1 MRGLQN
7 IKISHKLIGGF
18 VATSLVV
25 GIVGGVG
32 VYSMNAINENSKQIS
47 GEILTEIQALGG
59 IRYTFT
65 ENKANIQ
72 QLLNGDNQAQ
82 MNEIINNI
90 SETSKLTDEYI
101 KQYES
106 IGLTGKK
113 KEDLENFEKMIQ
125 DYARSRD
132 KVIDAVTQGDY
143 ETAYKIGESEYKV
156 KRDKVLDGINNKV
169 AQANK
174 DSQELKEKN
183 EKTYHSSKTLM
194 NLVMGIGFLGSL
206 ALGIVLSQHLIR
218 RIRKIKEFTE
228 KLGEG
233 DLTHNVS
240 DDGKDELG
248 QMTQSLN
255 KAVENMQGLI
265 SELVTGTEDMSS
277 TTEELSATM
286 EEISANM
293 EMVKET
299 IAETNAGIEE
309 LTAST
314 EEISASSEEVDHSA
328 SDLAVKV
335 VETEQKAQEIMERA
349 ISVKE
354 RAITS
359 SNKANEI
366 YNEKQVRIQ
375 HAIEQA
381 KVVSK
386 ISLLTD
392 TIGEIANQTNLLSL
406 NASIEASRAGEAG
419 RGFAVVANE
428 VRNLAEQSNA
438 SVADI
443 RQVIADVQKAFEE
456 MTKLSMEVME
466 FINSQVKPD
475 YQQLVEVGGQYQ
487 QDSEY
492 VKNMAH
498 AIADSS
504 RAITDSISEVS
515 ASIQS
520 VSAVAEENGAGAEVV
535 LSNVSMASDAVTEVA
550 VAVQTQAQLA
560 EKLSN
565 MAHKFRV

>member
-1 MRGLQN
+1 MNDIISN
-7 IKISHKLIGGF
+7 IGKES
-18 VATSLVV
+18 
-25 GIVGGVG
+25 
-32 VYSMNAINENSKQIS
+32 
-47 GEILTEIQALGG
+47 AL
-59 IRYTFT
+59 
-65 ENKANIQ
+65 
-72 QLLNGDNQAQ
+72 
-82 MNEIINNI
+82 
-90 SETSKLTDEYI
+90 SDEYI

-106 IGLTGKK
+106 IGFTGKK
-113 KEDLENFEKMIQ
+113 KEDLENFKRVLQE
-125 DYARSRD
+125 YREARNA
-132 KVIDAVTQGDY
+132 VVDAVKQGDY
-143 ETAYKIGESEYKV
+143 EKAHQIGESDYKV
-156 KRDKVLDGINNKV
+156 KRDKVLEGINNKV
-169 AQANK
+169 AQANR
-174 DSQELKEKN
+174 DSQEIKEKN
-183 EKTYHSSKTLM
+183 DKTYHTSKNIMLF
-194 NLVMGIGFLGSL
+194 VMGIGFLGSL
-206 ALGIVLSQHLIR
+206 VLGIGLSQHLIR
-218 RIRKIKEFTE
+218 RIRKIKELTERMEQGDFTE
-228 KLGEG
+228 
-233 DLTHNVS
+233 TIS
-240 DDGKDELG
+240 DNGTDELG
-248 QMTQSLN
+248 QMIASLN
-255 KAVENMQGLI
+255 KSVDNTKLLI
-265 SELVTGTEDMSS
+265 SELMAGTQDMSS

-286 EEISANM
+286 EEISASM

-299 IAETNAGIEE
+299 MAETNAGIEE

-349 ISVKE
+349 IAVKE

-375 HAIEQA
+375 QAIEQA

-386 ISLLTD
+386 ISLLAD

-443 RQVIADVQKAFEE
+443 RQVIADVQEAFEE

-492 VKNMAH
+492 VKNMAN

-504 RAITDSISEVS
+504 KAITDSISEVS

-520 VSAVAEENGAGAEVV
+520 VSAVAEENGAGAEAV
-535 LSNVSMASDAVTEVA
+535 LSNVSRASDAVTEVA

-565 MAHKFRV
+565 MAQKFKV

>member
-1 MRGLQN
+1 MKGLKN
-7 IKISHKLIGGF
+7 IKISNKLIGGF

-132 KVIDAVTQGDY
+132 KVIDAVAQGDY

-206 ALGIVLSQHLIR
+206 ALGIVLSQHLIK
-218 RIRKIKEFTE
+218 RIRKIKELTERIENGDFTQ
-228 KLGEG
+228 
-233 DLTHNVS
+233 TVS
-240 DDGKDELG
+240 DDGTDELG
-248 QMTQSLN
+248 QMIASLN
-255 KAVENMQGLI
+255 KSVDNTKLLI
-265 SELVTGTEDMSS
+265 SELMAGTEDMSS

-299 IAETNAGIEE
+299 MAETNAGIEE

-328 SDLAVKV
+328 SDLEVKV

-443 RQVIADVQKAFEE
+443 RQVIADVQEAFEE

-475 YQQLVEVGGQYQ
+475 YQQLVEVGEQYQ
-487 QDSEY
+487 KDSEY
-492 VKNMAH
+492 VRGMAH
-498 AIADSS
+498 NIADSS
-504 RAITDSISEVS
+504 KAITDSISEVS

-520 VSAVAEENGAGAEVV
+520 VSAVAEENGAGAEAV

>member
-1 MRGLQN
+1 M
-7 IKISHKLIGGF
+7 KLSK
-18 VATSLVV
+18 TLV
-25 GIVGGVG
+25 
-32 VYSMNAINENSKQIS
+32 K
-47 GEILTEIQALGG
+47 
-59 IRYTFT
+59 
-65 ENKANIQ
+65 
-72 QLLNGDNQAQ
+72 
-82 MNEIINNI
+82 
-90 SETSKLTDEYI
+90 TSKLTDEYI

-113 KEDLENFEKMIQ
+113 KEDLENFKKMIQ
-125 DYARSRD
+125 DYMGIRNA
-132 KVIDAVTQGDY
+132 VVDAVKQGDY
-143 ETAYKIGESEYKV
+143 EKAYQISESDYQV
-156 KRDKVLDGINNKV
+156 KRDKILKGISNKV
-169 AQANK
+169 AKSNK
-174 DSQELKEKN
+174 DSQEIKEKN
-183 EKTYHSSKTLM
+183 EKTYHSSKTVM

-206 ALGIVLSQHLIR
+206 GLGILLSQHLIR
-218 RIRKIKEFTE
+218 RIRKINELAE
-228 KLGEG
+228 QLGEG
-233 DLTHNVS
+233 DLTHTIS
-240 DDGKDELG
+240 DDGTDELG
-248 QMTQSLN
+248 HMATSLN
-255 KAVENMQGLI
+255 KAVGNMRTLVA
-265 SELVTGTEDMSS
+265 ELAYGTQDMSS

-286 EEISANM
+286 EEISASM

-299 IAETNAGIEE
+299 MAETNAGIEE

-314 EEISASSEEVDHSA
+314 EEISASSEEIDHSA

-349 ISVKE
+349 IAVKE

-359 SNKANEI
+359 SQQANEI
-366 YNEKQVRIQ
+366 YDEKQVRIQ
-375 HAIEQA
+375 QAIEQA

-386 ISLLTD
+386 ISLLAD

-456 MTKLSMEVME
+456 MTTLSLEVME
-466 FINSQVKPD
+466 FINNQVKPD

-492 VKNMAH
+492 VKNMAD

-504 RAITDSISEVS
+504 RAITDSTSEVS

-520 VSAVAEENGAGAEVV
+520 VSAVAEENGAGAEAV
-535 LSNVSMASDAVTEVA
+535 LSSVSMASDAVTEVA
-550 VAVQTQAQLA
+550 VAVQSQAQLA

-565 MAHKFRV
+565 MARKFKV

>member
-1 MRGLQN
+1 MAG
-7 IKISHKLIGGF
+7 
-18 VATSLVV
+18 
-25 GIVGGVG
+25 
-32 VYSMNAINENSKQIS
+32 
-47 GEILTEIQALGG
+47 
-59 IRYTFT
+59 
-65 ENKANIQ
+65 
-72 QLLNGDNQAQ
+72 
-82 MNEIINNI
+82 
-90 SETSKLTDEYI
+90 
-101 KQYES
+101 
-106 IGLTGKK
+106 
-113 KEDLENFEKMIQ
+113 
-125 DYARSRD
+125 
-132 KVIDAVTQGDY
+132 TQ
-143 ETAYKIGESEYKV
+143 E
-156 KRDKVLDGINNKV
+156 
-169 AQANK
+169 
-174 DSQELKEKN
+174 
-183 EKTYHSSKTLM
+183 
-194 NLVMGIGFLGSL
+194 
-206 ALGIVLSQHLIR
+206 
-218 RIRKIKEFTE
+218 
-228 KLGEG
+228 
-233 DLTHNVS
+233 
-240 DDGKDELG
+240 
-248 QMTQSLN
+248 
-255 KAVENMQGLI
+255 
-265 SELVTGTEDMSS
+265 MSS

-299 IAETNAGIEE
+299 MAETNAGIEE

-314 EEISASSEEVDHSA
+314 EEISASSEEIDHSA

-443 RQVIADVQKAFEE
+443 RQVIADVQEAFEE

-475 YQQLVEVGGQYQ
+475 YQQLVEVG
-487 QDSEY
+487 
-492 VKNMAH
+492 
-498 AIADSS
+498 
-504 RAITDSISEVS
+504 
-515 ASIQS
+515 
-520 VSAVAEENGAGAEVV
+520 
-535 LSNVSMASDAVTEVA
+535 
-550 VAVQTQAQLA
+550 
-560 EKLSN
+560 
-565 MAHKFRV
+565 

>member
-1 MRGLQN
+1 MKGLQN
-7 IKISHKLIGGF
+7 IKMSHKLIGGF
-18 VATSLVV
+18 VATSLAV

-32 VYSMNAINENSKQIS
+32 VYSMNAINENSKRLS
-47 GEILTEIQALGG
+47 DNTLTEVQALAGV
-59 IRYTFT
+59 RYTFT
-65 ENKANIQ
+65 ENKAYIQ
-72 QLLNGDNQAQ
+72 QLLNENNQAQ

-90 SETSKLTDEYI
+90 SETSKLTNEYM

-106 IGLTGKK
+106 VGFIGKK
-113 KEDLENFEKMIQ
+113 KEDYENFKSMIEE
-125 DYARSRD
+125 YREARNA
-132 KVIDAVTQGDY
+132 VMDAVKQGDY
-143 ETAYKIGESEYKV
+143 EKAYQIGESDYRV
-156 KRDKVLDGINNKV
+156 IRDKILVGINNKV

-174 DSQELKEKN
+174 DSQEIKEEN
-183 EKTYHSSKTLM
+183 EKTYHSSKTVM

-206 ALGIVLSQHLIR
+206 ALGIVLSQHLIKRIR
-218 RIRKIKEFTE
+218 RIKELTERIENGDFTQ
-228 KLGEG
+228 
-233 DLTHNVS
+233 TVS
-240 DDGKDELG
+240 DDGTDELG
-248 QMTQSLN
+248 QMIASLN
-255 KAVENMQGLI
+255 KSVDNTKLLI
-265 SELVTGTEDMSS
+265 SELMAGTQDMSS

-299 IAETNAGIEE
+299 MAETNAGIEE

-438 SVADI
+438 SVTDI
-443 RQVIADVQKAFEE
+443 RQVIADVQEAFEE

-520 VSAVAEENGAGAEVV
+520 VSAVAEENGAGAEAV